1 VPLDYEAEPVP
12 SIYMVSLSEN
22 ADNSSPK
29 TLIAGKKGDQTLK
42 RYATLPDEEKTV
54 SRWPWEE
61 EYISA
66 AEYQCSLE
74 GLQRFVEEV
83 EVNRLHTLEDLS
95 AVASIVGH
103 DLFVFAVTHG
113 KKSERK
119 TEQLELAVGESI
131 SRIER
136 EYVFARTIGRLE
148 IVVTA
153 RNGHSLLSRYKL
165 LGFHGYPG
173 EELSVSLP
181 SDRDIAIGEK
191 PNVDEHSMYA
201 KDLRWRGK
209 RVYHPTQEPE
219 SPEIQQVFARLL
231 NDALS
236 TLREVVSELA

>member
-1 VPLDYEAEPVP
+1 ME
-12 SIYMVSLSEN
+12 SL
-22 ADNSSPK
+22 
-29 TLIAGKKGDQTLK
+29 
-42 RYATLPDEEKTV
+42 ATLPEEERTV

-83 EVNRLHTLEDLS
+83 DVNRLHTLEDLS
-95 AVASIVGH
+95 AVASMVGH
-103 DLFVFAVTHG
+103 DLSVLAVTHG
-113 KKSERK
+113 KKSEIK
-119 TEQLELAVGESI
+119 TEQFEPTVGESI
-131 SRIER
+131 SHIER

-148 IVVTA
+148 IVVTVK
-153 RNGHSLLSRYKL
+153 NGHSLLSRYRL
-165 LGFHGYPG
+165 LGFHGYPS
-173 EELSVSLP
+173 EELSVGLP
-181 SDRDIAIGEK
+181 SDRDIAIGGQ

-201 KDLRWRGK
+201 TDVRRRGK

-231 NDALS
+231 KDTLN

>member
-1 VPLDYEAEPVP
+1 MRAIPRQRPL
-12 SIYMVSLSEN
+12 LR
-22 ADNSSPK
+22 
-29 TLIAGKKGDQTLK
+29 GKKDGQTLK
-42 RYATLPDEEKTV
+42 RYATLPEKEMTV

-61 EYISA
+61 ECISA

-95 AVASIVGH
+95 AVASLVGH
-103 DLFVFAVTHG
+103 DLFVLAVTHG

-119 TEQLELAVGESI
+119 TEQFELAVGESI

-165 LGFHGYPG
+165 LGFHGYRG
-173 EELSVSLP
+173 EELNVSLP
-181 SDRDIAIGEK
+181 SDRDIAIGVK
-191 PNVDEHSMYA
+191 PNVDEQCLYA
-201 KDLRWRGK
+201 IDVRWRGK
-209 RVYHPTQEPE
+209 RVYYPTQEPE

-231 NDALS
+231 KDALS

>member
-1 VPLDYEAEPVP
+1 MERHP
-12 SIYMVSLSEN
+12 
-22 ADNSSPK
+22 
-29 TLIAGKKGDQTLK
+29 TLL
-42 RYATLPDEEKTV
+42 EEERAV

-61 EYISA
+61 ECISA

-103 DLFVFAVTHG
+103 DLSVLAVRYG
-113 KKSERK
+113 KKREIK
-119 TEQLELAVGESI
+119 TEQFEPTVGESI

-136 EYVFARTIGRLE
+136 EYVFTRTIGRLE

-153 RNGHSLLSRYKL
+153 GKGYSLLSRSRL
-165 LGFHGYPG
+165 LGFHGYPS
-173 EELSVSLP
+173 EELRVSLP

-191 PNVDEHSMYA
+191 PNVDEQSLYA
-201 KDLRWRGK
+201 IDVRRRGK

-231 NDALS
+231 KDALS
-236 TLREVVSELA
+236 TLREVVSGLA

>member
-1 VPLDYEAEPVP
+1 MERHL
-12 SIYMVSLSEN
+12 
-22 ADNSSPK
+22 
-29 TLIAGKKGDQTLK
+29 
-42 RYATLPDEEKTV
+42 TLPEEERTV

-61 EYISA
+61 ECISA

-103 DLFVFAVTHG
+103 DLFVLAVTHG
-113 KKSERK
+113 KKSEIK
-119 TEQLELAVGESI
+119 TEQFEPSVGESI

-136 EYVFARTIGRLE
+136 EYVFTRTIGRLE

-153 RNGHSLLSRYKL
+153 RNGHILLSRYRL
-165 LGFHGYPG
+165 LGFHGYPS
-173 EELSVSLP
+173 EELSISLP
-181 SDRDIAIGEK
+181 SNRDIAIGRQ
-191 PNVDEHSMYA
+191 PNVDEQSLYA
-201 KDLRWRGK
+201 TDVRQREK

-231 NDALS
+231 KDALN

>member
-1 VPLDYEAEPVP
+1 MERHL
-12 SIYMVSLSEN
+12 
-22 ADNSSPK
+22 
-29 TLIAGKKGDQTLK
+29 
-42 RYATLPDEEKTV
+42 TLPEEERTV

-61 EYISA
+61 ECISA

-83 EVNRLHTLEDLS
+83 DVNRLHTLEDLS

-103 DLFVFAVTHG
+103 DLSVLAVTLG
-113 KKSERK
+113 KKSEKK
-119 TEQLELAVGESI
+119 TAQFEPTVGESVG
-131 SRIER
+131 RIER
-136 EYVFARTIGRLE
+136 EYVFIRTLGRME

-153 RNGHSLLSRYKL
+153 RNGHILLSRYRL
-165 LGFHGYPG
+165 LGFHGYPS

-181 SDRDIAIGEK
+181 SDRDIAIGRQ
-191 PNVDEHSMYA
+191 PNVDEQSLYA
-201 KDLRWRGK
+201 TDVRQREK

-231 NDALS
+231 KDALN

>member
-1 VPLDYEAEPVP
+1 MERL
-12 SIYMVSLSEN
+12 LS
-22 ADNSSPK
+22 
-29 TLIAGKKGDQTLK
+29 
-42 RYATLPDEEKTV
+42 LPDEKRTV

-61 EYISA
+61 EYIGA

-74 GLQRFVEEV
+74 GLQHFVEEV
-83 EVNRLHTLEDLS
+83 EVNRLLTLEDLS

-103 DLFVFAVTHG
+103 DLSVLAVTLG
-113 KKSERK
+113 KKSEKK
-119 TEQLELAVGESI
+119 TEQFEPTVGESI

-136 EYVFARTIGRLE
+136 EYVFTRTIGRLK

-153 RNGHSLLSRYKL
+153 QNGHSLLTRYRL

-173 EELSVSLP
+173 EELSISLP

-191 PNVDEHSMYA
+191 PNVDELSMYA
-201 KDLRWRGK
+201 TDIQWRGK

-231 NDALS
+231 KDALS
-236 TLREVVSELA
+236 TLREVVSGLA